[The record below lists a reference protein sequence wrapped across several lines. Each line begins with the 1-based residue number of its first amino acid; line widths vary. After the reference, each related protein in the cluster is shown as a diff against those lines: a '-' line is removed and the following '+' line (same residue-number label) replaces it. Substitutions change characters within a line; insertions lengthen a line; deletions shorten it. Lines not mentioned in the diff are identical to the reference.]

1 MWSYLQKLEAHLVIH
16 EDCVQ
21 SSLVFYQNLRDDNES
36 KMTIVHFL
44 GQEKGIKKIATNVD
58 ENFVTIFKILLI
70 WTKIKIIVN
79 RMFVLSHFN

>member
-1 MWSYLQKLEAHLVIH
+1 MVIH

-21 SSLVFYQNLRDDNES
+21 SSLFFYQNLRDDNES